1 LRSGEPDRNFARH
14 PTQEDRMSRLTR
26 LGLPAAALALA
37 LAACKPGGMNV
48 RVTTDKAPH
57 DSAIRAHVAAF
68 NEHLRTGNDSAIAD
82 MYAPDGAL
90 LPPNEPRVTGRE
102 NIRRYMAGLKEAGA
116 TLVISVGSL
125 TFSDMADL
133 AVEEGT
139 WNVDIAGPPL
149 GPFKDDGKYIVVWRR
164 AEGEWRIVH
173 DIWNSNHP
181 PPAMA
186 PDSAAR

>member
-1 LRSGEPDRNFARH
+1 
-14 PTQEDRMSRLTR
+14 MSRLTR
-26 LGLPAAALALA
+26 LGLPAAALVLT

-57 DSAIRAHVAAF
+57 DSTIRAHLAAF
-68 NEHLRTGNDSAIAD
+68 NEHLRAGNDSALAAF
-82 MYAPDGAL
+82 YAPHGAL
-90 LPPNEPRVTGRE
+90 LPPNEPKVTGRE
-102 NIRRYMAGLKEAGA
+102 NIRRYWAGLKEAGA

-125 TFSDMADL
+125 TFSDMADI

-139 WNVDIAGPPL
+139 WNVDIPAPPIGPH
-149 GPFKDDGKYIVVWRR
+149 KDDGKYVAVWRR
-164 AEGEWRIVH
+164 ADGEWKIVH

-186 PDSAAR
+186 PDSAGAR